1 MRGHWGRG
9 ADSRLLFALIFLGFP
24 VWWALG
30 VTALFP
36 LAVAAVLAV
45 HLLRRREPIHLP
57 PGATLW
63 LLFLG
68 WVALGVFV
76 LGVDAP
82 GAAPGGDGAGRAMV
96 FGYRLAWYLACTAV
110 LLWLG
115 NTSRKA
121 LPDRTVYGLVGF
133 LFAVSTAGG
142 LLGLLAPSFEFTSVL
157 EAGLPRGLRAN
168 SFVASLVHPQ
178 AADIQLV
185 LGRPEARPKAPF
197 AFTNTWGSVMA
208 LSAIFAIAWAATGRL
223 RARVLVGA
231 GLAIA
236 SVPIVFSLNRGLW
249 ACVIL
254 GVVGVIVLALRHGQ
268 LGRLVAGGVAIAI
281 ALVVAAGPLI
291 ALVNERMA
299 NQHSN
304 ARRGSLASA
313 TVDSVSTGSPLIG
326 FGTTRDVQGSF
337 ASISGGS
344 TPDCPACGVP
354 PLGTQGH
361 FWLVLFSQGWIGVAL
376 FLGFLVFALSRTWRC
391 RTRNEILATFVLAF
405 FALQIFVYDTLGLP
419 LMLVFV
425 AIALVWR
432 EQRENGLTAWTGP
445 QLGERLRRGA
455 PLALVLALLGAG
467 AGMASTMQ
475 ETTRTW
481 TTEVRLVLTSPP
493 DPYSPA
499 VIGDVLGEAE
509 VNRRDLRITIDT
521 EAAILLSEETLRNAA
536 AELAADE
543 AAPDEAKAAGK
554 KRKRAA
560 AAAASSPITTQELR
574 DGVRLSAE
582 PNTQILVLAVSG
594 PSAEQSRARGVAIA
608 KTYLS
613 ARQKYVDERR
623 TDLLT
628 RLNQDLR
635 KVLPTDPTTAT
646 LLLRLNA
653 ADRRLRADTRTVG
666 RVVNV
671 SDPEEVARKSAL
683 RTTSGGAIG
692 LLVGVAAGAFT
703 ATRRPGRPSPVPF
716 RRLHPRRKR

>member
-1 MRGHWGRG
+1 MRGERGRG
-9 ADSRLLFALIFLGFP
+9 ADSRLPFALIFLGFP
-24 VWWALG
+24 LWWVLG
-30 VTALFP
+30 VTALLP
-36 LAVAAVLAV
+36 LAVAGVLAIV
-45 HLLRRREPIHLP
+45 MIRRRDPLHLP

-63 LLFLG
+63 LIFLG
-68 WVALGVFV
+68 WVVLGVFV

-96 FGYRLAWYLACTAV
+96 FGYRLSWYLACTAV

-115 NTSRKA
+115 NTTRKA
-121 LPDRTVYGLVGF
+121 LPDRTVYGLIAF

-142 LLGLLAPSFEFTSVL
+142 LLGLLAPSLEFTSL
-157 EAGLPRGLRAN
+157 IEMGLPRGLRAN

-178 AADIQLV
+178 TADVQLV

-208 LSAIFAIAWAATGRL
+208 LSAIFAIAWAATGTL
-223 RARVLVGA
+223 RARVLVA
-231 GLAIA
+231 TALTVATIP
-236 SVPIVFSLNRGLW
+236 VVFSLNRGLW

-254 GVVGVIVLALRHGQ
+254 GVVGIVVLALRRGQ
-268 LGRLVAGGVAIAI
+268 VGRLLAGGAAIAV
-281 ALVVAAGPLI
+281 ALALAAGPLI
-291 ALVNERMA
+291 SLVNERLE

-304 ARRGSLASA
+304 DRRGSLASA
-313 TVDSVSTGSPLIG
+313 TVDSVSAGSPLVG

-361 FWLVLFSQGWIGVAL
+361 FWLVLFSQGWIGITL
-376 FLGFLVFALSRTWRC
+376 FLGFLAVALSRSWRC
-391 RTRNEILATFVLAF
+391 RTRNETLATFVLAF

-419 LMLVFV
+419 LMLVFI
-425 AIALVWR
+425 AIGLVWR
-432 EQRENGLTAWTGP
+432 EQRENGRSPTAWTTP
-445 QLGERLRRGA
+445 QLGERIRGGA
-455 PLALVLALLGAG
+455 PLALALAVLGAG
-467 AGMASTMQ
+467 LGMASTLQ

-509 VNRRDLRITIDT
+509 LNRRDLRITIDT
-521 EAAILLSEETLRNAA
+521 EAAILLSEETLRNAVG
-536 AELAADE
+536 ELAADDAE
-543 AAPDEAKAAGK
+543 QPADAGTKAA
-554 KRKRAA
+554 
-560 AAAASSPITTQELR
+560 ITAQQLR

-582 PNTQILVLAVSG
+582 PNTQILVLAVTG
-594 PSAEQSRARGVAIA
+594 PSPDESRRRGVAIA
-608 KTYLS
+608 KTYLT

-671 SDPEEVARKSAL
+671 SHPEEVARKTAL

-692 LLVGVAAGAFT
+692 LLLGVATGAFGVN
-703 ATRRPGRPSPVPF
+703 RPGGRPPF
-716 RRLHPRRKR
+716 LRRKR